1 MCTVVILRRPGHDWP
16 LLLAA
21 NRDEMRDRPWAPPAR
36 HWPERDQVVAGID
49 LEASGTWLGLND
61 DGLVAAVLNRP
72 QSLGPAAGYRSRGE
86 LPLEALDH
94 ADADAAARA
103 LADIDP
109 AAYRTFNMVVADGRD
124 AFWLRSAG
132 GEEGAAEE
140 AGVEVMALP
149 EGLSM
154 ITAHDRNDP
163 SDPRIRDTLPRFRAA
178 PAPDPGAGDWASWES
193 LLASREHGPGDG
205 PGDAMNVVTDTGF
218 GTVSSSLIAL
228 PAPAR
233 VGAGPLWLFAP
244 GRPDEAGFE
253 AVLP

>member
-1 MCTVVILRRPGHDWP
+1 MCTVVILRRPGDDWP

-36 HWPERDQVVAGID
+36 HWPERTHVVAGID

-61 DGLVAAVLNRP
+61 DGLTAAVLNRP
-72 QSLGPAAGYRSRGE
+72 GSLGPAAGYRSRGE

-94 ADADAAARA
+94 ADAAAAAAA

-109 AAYRTFNMVVADGRD
+109 AAYRTFNMVVADERD

-132 GEEGAAEE
+132 EK
-140 AGVEVMALP
+140 GVEVMALP

-154 ITAHDRNDP
+154 ITAYDRNDTA
-163 SDPRIRDTLPRFRAA
+163 DPRIRDYLPRFEAA
-178 PAPDPGAGDWASWES
+178 PAPDPGAGDWASWAA
-193 LLASREHGPGDG
+193 LLASREHGPGDA

-228 PAPAR
+228 PTYASEG
-233 VGAGPLWLFAP
+233 VGPRWLFAP
-244 GRPDEAGFE
+244 GAPDEAAFE
-253 AVLP
+253 AVLL

>member
-1 MCTVVILRRPGHDWP
+1 MCTVVVLRRPGDDWP

-36 HWPERDQVVAGID
+36 HWPERAHVVAGID
-49 LEASGTWLGLND
+49 LRASGTWLGLND
-61 DGLVAAVLNRP
+61 DGLVAAILNRP
-72 QSLGPAAGYRSRGE
+72 RSLGPAAGYRSRGE

-94 ADADAAARA
+94 ADADIAAKA

-109 AAYRTFNMVVADGRD
+109 AAYRTFNMVVADERD
-124 AFWLRSAG
+124 AFWVRSAG
-132 GEEGAAEE
+132 GGK
-140 AGVEVMALP
+140 GVEVVALP

-154 ITAHDRNDP
+154 ITAHDRNDTA
-163 SDPRIRDTLPRFRAA
+163 DPRIRDTLPRFEAA
-178 PAPDPGAGDWASWES
+178 PAPDPGAGDWASWTS
-193 LLASREHGPGDG
+193 LLASREHGAGAG

-233 VGAGPLWLFAP
+233 GGVGPLWLFAS
-244 GRPDEAGFE
+244 GRPDEAAFE
-253 AVLP
+253 AVSL

>member
-21 NRDEMRDRPWAPPAR
+21 NRDEMRDRAWAPPAR
-36 HWPERDQVVAGID
+36 HWPERYHVVAGID

-94 ADADAAARA
+94 ADADAAAQA

-109 AAYRTFNMVVADGRD
+109 AAYRTFNMVVADQCD

-132 GEEGAAEE
+132 GEVGAAEE

-154 ITAHDRNDP
+154 ITAHGRNDT
-163 SDPRIRDTLPRFRAA
+163 SDPRIRDTLPRFEAA
-178 PAPDPGAGDWASWES
+178 PTPDPEAGDWASWES
-193 LLASREHGPGDG
+193 LLASREHGSGDG
-205 PGDAMNVVTDTGF
+205 PGDAMNVLTDAGF

-228 PAPAR
+228 PTPAR
-233 VGAGPLWLFAP
+233 MGARPLWLFAP

>member
-1 MCTVVILRRPGHDWP
+1 MCTVVILRRPGDDWP

-21 NRDEMRDRPWAPPAR
+21 NRDEMRDRPSAAPAR
-36 HWPERDQVVAGID
+36 HWPERAHVVAGID

-61 DGLVAAVLNRP
+61 DGIAAAVLNRP
-72 QSLGPAAGYRSRGE
+72 GSLGPAAGYRSRGE

-94 ADADAAARA
+94 ADAATAAQA

-109 AAYRTFNMVVADGRD
+109 AAYRTFNMVVADERD

-132 GEEGAAEE
+132 EK
-140 AGVEVMALP
+140 GVEVMALP

-154 ITAHDRNDP
+154 ITAHDRNDTA
-163 SDPRIRDTLPRFRAA
+163 DPRIRDYLRRFEAA
-178 PAPDPGAGDWASWES
+178 PPPDPGAGDWASWES
-193 LLASREHGPGDG
+193 LLASREFGAGDG

-228 PAPAR
+228 PSYASEG
-233 VGAGPLWLFAP
+233 VGPHWLFAP
-244 GRPDEAGFE
+244 GAPDEAAFE
-253 AVLP
+253 TVSL